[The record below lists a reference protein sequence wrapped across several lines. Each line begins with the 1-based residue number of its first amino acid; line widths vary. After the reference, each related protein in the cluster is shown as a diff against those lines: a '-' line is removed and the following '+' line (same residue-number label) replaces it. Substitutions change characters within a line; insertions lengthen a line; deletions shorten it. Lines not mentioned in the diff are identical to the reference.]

1 MVRQKSIEDVYH
13 ALSKKAQRLERTKP
27 VLEDIWEDSNI
38 DFYLPCRWDFI
49 PNGQQLLTI
58 VAKQQRCF
66 KIGITN
72 DPVHRFLTAPY
83 AYLNRRIQAKDN
95 IWYTRMTI
103 ILCSESREVVGMLEH
118 SLIEWVRRTH
128 RHICANRAPGF
139 DGPSFDDS
147 DTDDDKPSSPGPH
160 FCYVVDGPSVSAQQL
175 QS

>member
-1 MVRQKSIEDVYH
+1 M
-13 ALSKKAQRLERTKP
+13 
-27 VLEDIWEDSNI
+27 
-38 DFYLPCRWDFI
+38 PCRKRRKGWKGPSPSWKASLQI
-49 PNGQQLLTI
+49 PIFTFTYLVVGTSFPTACNFSPFWQSKG
-58 VAKQQRCF
+58 VASRF
-66 KIGITN
+66 GITN
-72 DPVHRFLTAPY
+72 DPVNRFLTAPY
-83 AYLNRRIQAKDN
+83 AYSNRRIQAKDN

-103 ILCSESREVVGMLEH
+103 ILCSESREIVGMLEH